1 MGPHVESFDIGTR
14 RCEWRCTFAWCYINV
29 LELDVL
35 AWQALATKEC
45 YTDLRCRCPLDV
57 FEGDIA
63 DLHFR
68 RYLQV
73 AIEGKEIN

>member
-1 MGPHVESFDIGTR
+1 MGPHIESFDIGTR

-57 FEGDIA
+57 FEGDIT

-68 RYLQV
+68 RYLHV
-73 AIEGKEIN
+73 AIEGKERN